1 MMYKGKIEN
10 MTNGCF
16 MNKSITKNI
25 ILSLLFLIIS
35 LNMVSQK
42 SYIKDRWDVK
52 VGYARP
58 IMLIFDSPFY
68 SMEYYRHGNT
78 NLEGNYGITESLT
91 IGAYIGYS
99 KLWVLDSIDVNN
111 IIPKTY
117 HTPFMGLK
125 TNVHIFPLFI
135 KHNDFRFDLY
145 LTGKAGAYYHQDFI
159 FEYCA
164 GAGFAFYP
172 WKHIGI
178 YTEYTYGNL
187 WLNNFYFRYGMVIK
201 FNQ

>member
-1 MMYKGKIEN
+1 M
-10 MTNGCF
+10 
-16 MNKSITKNI
+16 
-25 ILSLLFLIIS
+25 LSTIS
-35 LNMVSQK
+35 KAQE

-52 VGYARP
+52 IGYARP
-58 IMLIFDSPFY
+58 IMRRFISPYFG
-68 SMEYYRHGNT
+68 MESYRHANT
-78 NLEGNYGITESLT
+78 NIECNYGIAEFLT

-99 KLWVLDSIDVNN
+99 KLWVLDSTDINY

-125 TNVHIFPLFI
+125 TNFHIFPLFI

-145 LTGKAGAYYHQDFI
+145 LTGKAGTYYRQDFF
-159 FEYCA
+159 FEYNA

-172 WKHIGI
+172 GKHFGLF
-178 YTEYTYGNL
+178 TEYTYGNL
-187 WLNNFYFRYGMVIK
+187 WVNNFYFRYGVVVK